1 MEETSKNDIDVIEI
15 GLPPIKVNKS
25 EKVSKTIRNIFQA
38 ERIGDKLLI
47 KSLESWKTQRMT
59 AQYGSSPLDES
70 SDDYDNDNNGIQ
82 VTKRPRSVA
91 DSTLHD
97 FYDKINLPLGK
108 KEIDQLL
115 NQLNGEH
122 QPSSFDV
129 SSANLL
135 DIEVASINLKIEK
148 LHAL

>member
-15 GLPPIKVNKS
+15 
-25 EKVSKTIRNIFQA
+25 E
-38 ERIGDKLLI
+38 
-47 KSLESWKTQRMT
+47 
-59 AQYGSSPLDES
+59 YGSSPLDES

-148 LHAL
+148 LHALTEIITEKIENVMIKIGPQRIVALLSDSGAS